1 MEKET
6 LSMQDS
12 FMVGFPA
19 LFYPLSFSFSA
30 SYNFPRQIEE
40 KLAKM
45 QTGYGTDNR
54 FREARSRL
62 CFISTEEKR
71 ELIYGRQISLRYS
84 NVDG

>member
-54 FREARSRL
+54 FRVSEISRMSHFHGGKKGAYL
-62 CFISTEEKR
+62 WTTD
-71 ELIYGRQISLRYS
+71 LP
-84 NVDG
+84 